1 MIIELDKLS
10 ESAEQVTGEERITV
24 SGVIDTD
31 QEITCSIDV
40 SARKTGQ
47 TFYFQ
52 IIIKGIFSAHCHKCF
67 QPGNFDIRTEFDMVV
82 HRGGADKVR
91 ENRSDG
97 DDYVYIPIGEQKFSL
112 DKYIYENL
120 IVNIPMRIVCE
131 EDCRG
136 LCPSCGVNLNE
147 ESCSCV
153 PTVNSR
159 WEALAALKKKLP
171 KSQ

>member
-52 IIIKGIFSAHCHKCF
+52 IKIK
-67 QPGNFDIRTEFDMVV
+67 
-82 HRGGADKVR
+82 
-91 ENRSDG
+91 
-97 DDYVYIPIGEQKFSL
+97 
-112 DKYIYENL
+112 
-120 IVNIPMRIVCE
+120 
-131 EDCRG
+131 
-136 LCPSCGVNLNE
+136 
-147 ESCSCV
+147 
-153 PTVNSR
+153 
-159 WEALAALKKKLP
+159 
-171 KSQ
+171 